1 MNPQAWLKSVNLKDF
16 RSASRPS
23 TGNQPGR
30 SVCNVAR
37 CVGVNQE
44 LAEAALEALPPTLS
58 QHVKGVAILV
68 EDLADEETLE
78 SLGLDNP
85 WELTGLYRGI
95 PLTQRSIADPVQL
108 PDTILLYRDAIL
120 VEWVDS
126 GEDLSRLVSSVLVH
140 EIAHHFGYSDADIE
154 RIEADLR
161 GG

>member
-1 MNPQAWLKSVNLKDF
+1 MPTYTTPPTEDDILH
-16 RSASRPS
+16 
-23 TGNQPGR
+23 
-30 SVCNVAR
+30 
-37 CVGVNQE
+37 
-44 LAEAALEALPPTLS
+44 LAEAALEALPPSLS
-58 QHVKGVAILV
+58 RHVEGIAILV
-68 EDLADEETLE
+68 EDLADDDTIE

-95 PLTQRSIADPVQL
+95 PLTERSISDPVQF
-108 PDTILLYRDAIL
+108 PDTIVLYRDAIL
-120 VEWVDS
+120 VEWVDT